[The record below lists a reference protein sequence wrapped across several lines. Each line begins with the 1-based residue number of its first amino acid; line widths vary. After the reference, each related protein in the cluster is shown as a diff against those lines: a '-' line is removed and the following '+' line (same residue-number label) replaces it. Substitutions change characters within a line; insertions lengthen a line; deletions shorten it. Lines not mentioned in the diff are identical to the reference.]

1 MYKQYTCIY
10 IERGSKCHRVI
21 RHGFEVVKTL
31 RKAKNCGISWLQHLQ
46 MLSKFYF
53 QTLLLYTVD
62 AEMSSLEN
70 VT

>member
-31 RKAKNCGISWLQHLQ
+31 RKAENCGISWLQHLQ
-46 MLSKFYF
+46 MLGKFYF
-53 QTLLLYTVD
+53 QILLL
-62 AEMSSLEN
+62 
-70 VT
+70 